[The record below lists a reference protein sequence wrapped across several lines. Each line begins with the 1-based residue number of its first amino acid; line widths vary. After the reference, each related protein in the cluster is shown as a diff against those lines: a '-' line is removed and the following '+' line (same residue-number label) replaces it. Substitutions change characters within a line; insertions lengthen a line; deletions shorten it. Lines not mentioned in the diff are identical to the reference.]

1 MKRAITGR
9 LVNASL
15 IDAVRNQWELTLM
28 LDDEL
33 AIVEKYNVQSKYPF
47 RNDEIRRFKLTFKGD
62 KVIRVE
68 ALD

>member
-1 MKRAITGR
+1 MRRTITGR
-9 LVNASL
+9 LVNACL
-15 IDAVRNQWELTLM
+15 IDAARNQWELTLM

-33 AIVEKYNVQSKYPF
+33 ASVEKYKVQSKYPF

-62 KVIRVE
+62 KVIRTE

>member
-1 MKRAITGR
+1 VSRTITGR
-9 LVNASL
+9 LVNACI

-33 AIVEKYNVQSKYPF
+33 ARVEKYEVQSKYPF
-47 RNDEIRRFKLTFKGD
+47 RNDEIRRFRLTFKGD
-62 KVIRVE
+62 KVVKIE

>member
-1 MKRAITGR
+1 VKKTITGR
-9 LVNASL
+9 LVNASI
-15 IDAVRNQWELTLM
+15 IDATKNQWELTLM
-28 LDDEL
+28 IDDEL
-33 AIVEKYNVQSKYPF
+33 ANVEKYKVQSKYPF